1 MKQVI
6 IQRFDVAFNK
16 LESGFAILA
25 SIGLI
30 LHFLQ
35 TKYSHIFL
43 ILGLGGLSL
52 IYFIKGHS
60 VSKLHDIPVFKIFA
74 STLLFWGLSLTGL
87 GILFFLNNYTAP
99 KVLLFIGLFTV
110 FFSSIILFTK
120 YLKDTN
126 GNIRGQLLRIIIWF
140 SLGLYCLLSWFSMT

>member
-1 MKQVI
+1 VCLVLV
-6 IQRFDVAFNK
+6 FF
-16 LESGFAILA
+16 
-25 SIGLI
+25 IGLWFKVYT
-30 LHFLQ
+30 HFSNL
-35 TKYSHIFL
+35 KFL
-43 ILGLGGLSL
+43 SRFMGL
-52 IYFIKGHS
+52 YHS
-60 VSKLHDIPVFKIFA
+60 VSKQHDIPVFKIFA

-126 GNIRGQLLRIIIWF
+126 GNIRGQILRIIIWF